1 MRMRKI
7 VSCFIAVLLALPI
20 DGPAQSTSTNNWT
33 AVTTVP
39 SGQRL
44 VIELRTG
51 KKVKGEFGSASE
63 TTVTVARGKNTQDI
77 NRSDIRKIYR
87 ENGVSAGKSTLIG
100 TAIGGGTGAV
110 LGAAAGGCDPQSF
123 CIIDRGGVA
132 GILGV
137 AGAIGGA
144 ITGFVVGKLRQKKVL
159 IYEAT

>member
-1 MRMRKI
+1 MRKI
-7 VSCFIAVLLALPI
+7 VSCFITAMLALPI
-20 DGPAQSTSTNNWT
+20 EGLAQSTSTNNWT

-39 SGQRL
+39 SGQKL
-44 VIELRTG
+44 VIELRNG

-63 TTVTVARGKNTQDI
+63 TSVTVARGKNTEEL
-77 NRSDIRKIYR
+77 NRSDVRKIYR

-100 TAIGGGTGAV
+100 TTIGGGTGAV
-110 LGAAAGGCDPQSF
+110 LGAATGGCDPQSF

-137 AGAIGGA
+137 AGASVGA
-144 ITGFVVGKLRQKKVL
+144 ITGFVVAKLRQKKVL

>member
-7 VSCFIAVLLALPI
+7 VSCFIAVLLALPL
-20 DGPAQSTSTNNWT
+20 DGLAQSTSTNNWT

-39 SGQRL
+39 SGQKL
-44 VIELRTG
+44 VIELRNG

-63 TTVTVARGKNTQDI
+63 TSVTVARGQDREDI

-87 ENGVSAGKSTLIG
+87 EKGVSAGKSTLIG

-110 LGAAAGGCDPQSF
+110 LGAAGGGCDPQSF
-123 CIIDRGGVA
+123 CIIDRQGTSI
-132 GILGV
+132 ILGV
-137 AGAIGGA
+137 AGAIVGA

-159 IYEAT
+159 IYETT

>member
-7 VSCFIAVLLALPI
+7 VSCFIAAMLALPI
-20 DGPAQSTSTNNWT
+20 DGLAQSTSSNNWT
-33 AVTTVP
+33 AVTTLP
-39 SGQRL
+39 SGQKL
-44 VIELRTG
+44 VIELRNG

-63 TTVTVARGKNTQDI
+63 TTLTVALSKNTEDI
-77 NRSDIRKIYR
+77 NRSEIRKIYR

-110 LGAAAGGCDPQSF
+110 LGGATGGCDPQSF
-123 CIIDRGGVA
+123 CIIDRGAAA

-137 AGAIGGA
+137 AGASVGA

>member
-7 VSCFIAVLLALPI
+7 VSCFIAAMLALPI
-20 DGPAQSTSTNNWT
+20 DGLAQSTSNNNWT

-39 SGQRL
+39 SGQKL
-44 VIELRTG
+44 VIELRNG

-63 TTVTVARGKNTQDI
+63 TTVTVARGKNTEDV
-77 NRSDIRKIYR
+77 NRSDVRKIYR
-87 ENGVSAGKSTLIG
+87 ENGVSAGKNTVIG
-100 TAIGGGTGAV
+100 TAIGGGTGTV
-110 LGAAAGGCDPQSF
+110 LGAATGGCDPQSF
-123 CIIDRGGVA
+123 CIVGRGGVA

-137 AGAIGGA
+137 AGASVGA